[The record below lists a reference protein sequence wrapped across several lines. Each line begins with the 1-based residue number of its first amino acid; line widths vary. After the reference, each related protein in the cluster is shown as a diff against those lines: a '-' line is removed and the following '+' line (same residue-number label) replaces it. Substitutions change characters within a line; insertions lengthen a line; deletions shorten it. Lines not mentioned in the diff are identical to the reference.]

1 VPASTLQTTTTAF
14 AVMLEADR
22 DNLRAAL
29 TWSAEHDPELML
41 RLAGATP
48 TSVYHKL
55 GISSRSAA

>member
-1 VPASTLQTTTTAF
+1 
-14 AVMLEADR
+14 MLEADR

>member
-1 VPASTLQTTTTAF
+1 
-14 AVMLEADR
+14 MLEADR
-22 DNLRAAL
+22 DKPACSL